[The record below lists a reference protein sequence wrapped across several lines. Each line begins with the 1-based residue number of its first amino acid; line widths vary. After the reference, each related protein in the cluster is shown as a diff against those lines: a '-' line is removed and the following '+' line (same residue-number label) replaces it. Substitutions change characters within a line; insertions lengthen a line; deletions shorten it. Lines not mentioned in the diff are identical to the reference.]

1 MNSLYC
7 STERTRAPRDLET
20 ATVLSDATAR
30 QNRVVEDSQNVS
42 PEMAQARHQPGTKT
56 FNPSS
61 YFPKNVSKLVSL
73 R

>member
-1 MNSLYC
+1 VNSHC
-7 STERTRAPRDLET
+7 STETTRAPRDLGT
-20 ATVLSDATAR
+20 AAVLFDATAR

-42 PEMAQARHQPGTKT
+42 PEMAQPRHQPVAKT